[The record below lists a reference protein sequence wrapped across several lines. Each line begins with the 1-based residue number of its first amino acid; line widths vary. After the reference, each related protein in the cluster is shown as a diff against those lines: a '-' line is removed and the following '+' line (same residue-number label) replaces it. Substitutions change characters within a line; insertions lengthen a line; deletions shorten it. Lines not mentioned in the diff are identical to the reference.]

1 MKLNSKNLGGITVI
15 ELAGQMTVDNIYSL
29 TKSIERIVFPF
40 TGKIDD
46 SAGKSHS
53 EVILDMEGVE
63 VIDSAGIGTIVFLT
77 KKCRALGGDLKMV
90 SVSPGVRR
98 VLELVKLD
106 KIFQIF
112 NSLDDALKSFRL

>member
-1 MKLNSKNLGGITVI
+1 MELNTKNFGGITVI

-53 EVILDMEGVE
+53 EVILDMEGVK

-90 SVSPGVRR
+90 SVSPEVRS
-98 VLELVKLD
+98 VLEIVKLD

-112 NSLDDALKSFRL
+112 NTLDDALKSFRL